1 MSQQIGVSKH
11 GTLVRS
17 RVAIGM
23 NLCASS
29 IHALN
34 LLDNAMEMLLAILLW
49 IGCISAPNSYHQSQI
64 DAYSTQ
70 HEQVVNSVLMNPPQ
84 QIVIWQQYGSQV
96 PYVDVFDPY
105 D

>member
-1 MSQQIGVSKH
+1 
-11 GTLVRS
+11 
-17 RVAIGM
+17 M

-29 IHALN
+29 IYAQTRQ
-34 LLDNAMEMLLAILLW
+34 DNTMEMLLAILLW
-49 IGCISAPNSYHQSQI
+49 IGCISAPNSYHQLQI

-70 HEQVVNSVLMNPPQ
+70 HQQVVNSVLTNPTQ
-84 QIVIWQQYGSQV
+84 QIVVWQQYGALV